1 MNGPVLTTVRLH
13 LVNPL
18 RSVLAPWVILGVA
31 LAANLLLFATITAG
45 QHEVVATGGVF
56 ALHTALFAWGVS
68 AAVRTLPYAV
78 SLGVTRRGYL
88 LGTGLL
94 AVGQAV
100 VGGAG
105 LAVLR
110 AVERGT
116 GHWGI
121 GLRLADLG
129 FLASGGPVTAAVAYS
144 GPLLL
149 ACAGGFAVGTAQRA
163 WGTPGLLLLATLL
176 PAAAAALAWWTVGL
190 HGGQDLLHRVAGR
203 PPLELQALW
212 PTVLALALVA
222 LAWPGVRRAEA

>member
-1 MNGPVLTTVRLH
+1 MNGQVLTAVRLH
-13 LVNPL
+13 LVTPV
-18 RSVLAPWVILGVA
+18 RSVLAPWAVLA
-31 LAANLLLFATITAG
+31 LSVGANLLLFATITLG
-45 QHEVVATGGVF
+45 HPEVVATGGVF

-94 AVGQAV
+94 AVAQAV
-100 VGGAG
+100 AGGAG

-149 ACAGGFAVGTAQRA
+149 ACAGGFAVGTAQRR

-176 PAAAAALAWWTVGL
+176 PAAVAAFAWWTVRL
-190 HGGQDLLHRVAGR
+190 HGARDLLDWVAGR
-203 PPLELQALW
+203 PALELQALW
-212 PTVLALALVA
+212 PTVLALVLAV
-222 LAWPGVRRAEA
+222 LAWTGVRRAEA